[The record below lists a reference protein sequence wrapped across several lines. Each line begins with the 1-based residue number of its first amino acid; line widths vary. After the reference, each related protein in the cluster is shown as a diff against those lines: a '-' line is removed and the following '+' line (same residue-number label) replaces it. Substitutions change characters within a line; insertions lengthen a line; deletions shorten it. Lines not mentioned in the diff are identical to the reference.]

1 MEPTSS
7 ESLPPDDIS
16 HQIEHR
22 FRRDLIPSMK
32 LSIEAAVAGA
42 VALAFAVLSMA
53 VVAQEHGERGSA
65 SATGYSST
73 TSAVVSYT
81 SLR

>member
-22 FRRDLIPSMK
+22 SRRDLIPRMK
-32 LSIEAAVAGA
+32 LSIEATVAAAVA
-42 VALAFAVLSMA
+42 VAFAVLSMA
-53 VVAQEHGERGSA
+53 VIASERETVG
-65 SATGYSST
+65 ATGYSPT
-73 TSAVVSYT
+73 TSATAGYV

>member
-7 ESLPPDDIS
+7 ESFPSDDIS

-22 FRRDLIPSMK
+22 SRRDLIPRMK
-32 LSIEAAVAGA
+32 LSIESAVAGA
-42 VALAFAVLSMA
+42 VAVAFAVFSMVA
-53 VVAQEHGERGSA
+53 IAQEHGERGTGGT
-65 SATGYSST
+65 TGYSPM
-73 TSAVVSYT
+73 TSAVLSYA

>member
-7 ESLPPDDIS
+7 ESLPSDDIS
-16 HQIEHR
+16 HQIEHCS
-22 FRRDLIPSMK
+22 RRDLIPSMK

-42 VALAFAVLSMA
+42 VAVTFSVFSMVA
-53 VVAQEHGERGSA
+53 IAQERGERGTGN
-65 SATGYSST
+65 ATGYSPT
-73 TSAVVSYT
+73 TSAVLSYA

>member
-16 HQIEHR
+16 HQIEHPS
-22 FRRDLIPSMK
+22 RRDLIPCMK
-32 LSIEAAVAGA
+32 LSIEAAVAAA
-42 VALAFAVLSMA
+42 VAVAFALFSMVA
-53 VVAQEHGERGSA
+53 IAQEHGERGTVG
-65 SATGYSST
+65 ATGYSPT
-73 TSAVVSYT
+73 TSAVLRSA

>member
-22 FRRDLIPSMK
+22 SHQQLIFRMK
-32 LSIEAAVAGA
+32 LSIESAVAGA
-42 VALAFAVLSMA
+42 VAVAFAVFSMVA
-53 VVAQEHGERGSA
+53 IAQEHGERGTG
-65 SATGYSST
+65 ATGYSPT
-73 TSAVVSYT
+73 TSVVLSYA

>member
-22 FRRDLIPSMK
+22 SRRDLIPSMK

-42 VALAFAVLSMA
+42 VAVAFAVFSLVA
-53 VVAQEHGERGSA
+53 IAQEHGERGTG
-65 SATGYSST
+65 ATEYSPT
-73 TSAVVSYT
+73 TSAALSYA

>member
-16 HQIEHR
+16 DQTEHSH
-22 FRRDLIPSMK
+22 RDLIPRMQ
-32 LSIEAAVAGA
+32 LSIESAVAAAVA
-42 VALAFAVLSMA
+42 VAFAVFSMVA
-53 VVAQEHGERGSA
+53 IAQEHGERGTGG
-65 SATGYSST
+65 ATGYNPT
-73 TSAVVSYT
+73 KSAVLGYA

>member
-7 ESLPPDDIS
+7 ESFPSDDIS

-22 FRRDLIPSMK
+22 SRRDLIPRMK
-32 LSIEAAVAGA
+32 LSIESAVAGA
-42 VALAFAVLSMA
+42 VAVAFAVFSMVA
-53 VVAQEHGERGSA
+53 IAQEHGERGTGG
-65 SATGYSST
+65 ATGYSPT
-73 TSAVVSYT
+73 TSAVLNYA

>member
-7 ESLPPDDIS
+7 ESLAPDGIS

-22 FRRDLIPSMK
+22 FRRDLIPRMK
-32 LSIEAAVAGA
+32 LSIEATVAAAVA
-42 VALAFAVLSMA
+42 VAFAVLSMA
-53 VVAQEHGERGSA
+53 VIVQEHGGSGK
-65 SATGYSST
+65 ATGYSPT
-73 TSAVVSYT
+73 TSAVLSYA

>member
-7 ESLPPDDIS
+7 ESLPPDDVS

-22 FRRDLIPSMK
+22 SHQQLIFPME
-32 LSIEAAVAGA
+32 LSIESAVAGA
-42 VALAFAVLSMA
+42 VAVAFAVFSMVA
-53 VVAQEHGERGSA
+53 VLQEHGERGTGSV
-65 SATGYSST
+65 TGYSPT
-73 TSAVVSYT
+73 TSAALNYA

>member
-7 ESLPPDDIS
+7 ESLRPDDVS

-22 FRRDLIPSMK
+22 SHQQLIFRMK
-32 LSIEAAVAGA
+32 LSIESAVAGA
-42 VALAFAVLSMA
+42 VAVAFALFSMVA
-53 VVAQEHGERGSA
+53 IAQEHGERG
-65 SATGYSST
+65 TGGANGNSPT
-73 TSAVVSYT
+73 TSTVLSYA

>member
-7 ESLPPDDIS
+7 EGLPPDDIS

-22 FRRDLIPSMK
+22 SRRDLIPRMK
-32 LSIEAAVAGA
+32 LSIEATVAAAVA
-42 VALAFAVLSMA
+42 VAFAVLSIA
-53 VVAQEHGERGSA
+53 VIVQEHGERGSGN
-65 SATGYSST
+65 ATGYGST
-73 TSAVVSYT
+73 TSAVLSYA

>member
-7 ESLPPDDIS
+7 ESLPPDIIS

-22 FRRDLIPSMK
+22 SHQQLIFRMK
-32 LSIEAAVAGA
+32 LSIESAVAAAVA
-42 VALAFAVLSMA
+42 VAFAVLSMA
-53 VVAQEHGERGSA
+53 VIASDRGTGG
-65 SATGYSST
+65 ATGYSPT
-73 TSAVVSYT
+73 TSATVSYA

>member
-22 FRRDLIPSMK
+22 FRRDLIPRMK
-32 LSIEAAVAGA
+32 LSIEAAVAAA
-42 VALAFAVLSMA
+42 VAVAFAVLSMVA
-53 VVAQEHGERGSA
+53 IAQEHGERGSG
-65 SATGYSST
+65 SATGYSPT
-73 TSAVVSYT
+73 TTAALSYA

>member
-7 ESLPPDDIS
+7 ESLAPDDIS

-22 FRRDLIPSMK
+22 SRRDLIPRMK
-32 LSIEAAVAGA
+32 LSIEATVAAAVA
-42 VALAFAVLSMA
+42 VAFALFSMVA
-53 VVAQEHGERGSA
+53 IAQEHGERGTG
-65 SATGYSST
+65 SATGYSPT
-73 TSAVVSYT
+73 TAAALSYV